1 MEPSSAIKELAFI
14 KKAMMDSQ
22 KFAIDTSFLGITWG
36 LVLALGS
43 FSSFFYSNHL
53 SDMGQAIFIRSHTL
67 IIWAI
72 YIGIGWLIT
81 GLEIYFRRKKEQGIT
96 YTGNV
101 LRTIIVGNGLGAS
114 IFTLLGSYTI
124 TIHSLVFYPVWC
136 VILGSACMVFG
147 AVSRIKMV
155 YAIGICWWLGTV
167 SMIFKG
173 LNQQFPL
180 IFGVMSVV
188 LLVIPESYAF
198 YIRSKGIKSFTS
210 VVAVED

>member
-1 MEPSSAIKELAFI
+1 MESSLAIKELAFI
-14 KKAMMDSQ
+14 KKAMIDSQ

-43 FSSFFYSNHL
+43 FTSFFYSGYLNNQ
-53 SDMGQAIFIRSHTL
+53 GQAVFIRSHTL
-67 IIWAI
+67 VIWAI
-72 YIGIGWLIT
+72 YIGIGWVIT
-81 GLEIYFRRKKEQGIT
+81 GLEIYFRKKKKQGIT

-101 LRTIIVGNGLGAS
+101 LRTVIVGNGLGAS

-136 VILGSACMVFG
+136 VILGNACMVFG
-147 AVSRIKMV
+147 VVSRIKIV

-167 SMIFKG
+167 SMVFKG
-173 LNQQFPL
+173 LNQQLPL
-180 IFGVMSVV
+180 IFGVMCIV

-198 YIRSKGIKSFTS
+198 YIRSKGSKSFTS
-210 VVAVED
+210 ATKVEN